1 MNNFLVPAN
10 TKRGTLI
17 FGMLRLV
24 PDAIILGIGT
34 AITVITLLVIGGN
47 TKTWAMIVALIPM
60 GIGVFLVIPL
70 PYYHNV
76 LCFIQSVL
84 NYYNNRRNYIWKGW
98 CMRDEFK

>member
-17 FGMLRLV
+17 FGMLRPV

-60 GIGVFLVIPL
+60 GISVFLVIPL

-76 LCFIQSVL
+76 LCFFQSVL
-84 NYYNNRRNYIWKGW
+84 NYFNNRRNYIWKGW
-98 CMRDEFK
+98 CIRDEFK